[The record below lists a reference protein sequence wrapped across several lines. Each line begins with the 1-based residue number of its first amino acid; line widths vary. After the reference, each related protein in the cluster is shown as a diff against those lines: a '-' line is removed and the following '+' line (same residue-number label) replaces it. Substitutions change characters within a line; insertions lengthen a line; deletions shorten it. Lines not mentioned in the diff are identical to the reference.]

1 MPFRNLQ
8 AFHCISGVCFRRL
21 YFVLGVLPNPL
32 FRDILNNGIALYM
45 IINNYYYNRDSK
57 NCKENRKD
65 PKRKRLEEGI
75 KIMTEKTE
83 NNKSIETDEKNSTT
97 IEGKKTSL
105 DDLSPKSKKSVKIYN
120 AVRFLVLIAAG
131 VTLIYAS
138 YSLTESYLNYK
149 DDEKKY
155 ASLNDMFVQDAN
167 GNSSSDGSTGSDG
180 NSVANNSTNSDN
192 SSTASNSNTASSTA
206 GSNNTS
212 SSNSGSLSYS
222 ADSKK
227 WVWDY
232 DAMLKYND
240 EAKGY
245 IKLDGTRIQYP
256 IFEHSDNKYY
266 LKHGADKI
274 YNGAGAIFIDY
285 RTAGL
290 EGDMCILYGH
300 NMLDGSMFK
309 EIMNF
314 RDKDF
319 CKKHP
324 TFDIYIGRKHYIYYV
339 FSVFSGKD
347 VDEKIYQY
355 GFENKSD
362 FQSWIDRVYSKSTY
376 KFDTRKPTTDDKI
389 IMCSTCVDDYGN
401 RQLVCMYRGQEVV
414 D

>member
-1 MPFRNLQ
+1 MKTNKKE
-8 AFHCISGVCFRRL
+8 
-21 YFVLGVLPNPL
+21 LG
-32 FRDILNNGIALYM
+32 
-45 IINNYYYNRDSK
+45 
-57 NCKENRKD
+57 KEQNT
-65 PKRKRLEEGI
+65 
-75 KIMTEKTE
+75 KIESEKTE
-83 NNKSIETDEKNSTT
+83 NNKSIETDEKISTT

-105 DDLSPKSKKSVKIYN
+105 DDLSPKSKKFAKIYN
-120 AVRFLVLIAAG
+120 AVRFLVIIAAG
-131 VTLIYAS
+131 VALIYAS

-155 ASLNDMFVQDAN
+155 ASLNDMFVQDAKGN
-167 GNSSSDGSTGSDG
+167 TGSSTTSSNSSSSDTL
-180 NSVANNSTNSDN
+180 N
-192 SSTASNSNTASSTA
+192 
-206 GSNNTS
+206 
-212 SSNSGSLSYS
+212 YS

-227 WVWDY
+227 WVWNY

-376 KFDTRKPTTDDKI
+376 KFNTRKPTTDDKI

-401 RQLVCMYRGQEVV
+401 RQLVCMYRGEEVV